1 MPAKPK
7 NPADAV
13 AKFRSQIADLKAE
26 RRALSNAPVS
36 KAEAEASIDAYLTDA
51 AKRYRGVIDR
61 LAQRGELHSLAAN
74 DEPEAFAAFMHGDQI
89 KARLMTAVEPRL
101 ADGMDA
107 GERERQI
114 TEIDTKILA
123 AERDE
128 EQTIQQA
135 ESEGLEITRRH
146 DANPRVVLGLDTE

>member
-7 NPADAV
+7 NPAEAI
-13 AKFRSQIADLKAE
+13 AKIRAQIADLKAN

-36 KAEAEASIDAYLTDA
+36 LAEAEASIDAYVADA
-51 AKRYRGVIDR
+51 AERYHGVVDR
-61 LAQRGELHSLAAN
+61 LAQRGELHTLAVS

-89 KARLMTAVEPRL
+89 KARLMAAVKPRL
-101 ADGMDA
+101 TDGMDA
-107 GERERQI
+107 GERARQI
-114 TEIDTKILA
+114 AEIDTKILA

-135 ESEGLEITRRH
+135 ESEGLEITRRA
-146 DANPRVVLGLDTE
+146 DADPRIVLGLETE